1 MPDDTKK
8 YTGIVTGREHLDRIL
23 VGATAAQSQST
34 SAVVEYE
41 THCALI
47 GTALTALFEAATCHR
62 ECNKG
67 PHVFEAVCAR
77 AYNLG
82 ASAYLLAMSG
92 FYDEAA
98 NLIRSIGEI
107 SNLVSLSAA
116 DPVLFQDWLTSDAE
130 TRKKKFSPYKIRMAL
145 EKSDGV
151 QIADEDWYSRF
162 CEGYTH
168 ITPHTKPG
176 MHNAAGRGNAGG
188 IFQLAGLGLALEEL
202 VTVLVWLA
210 MMVCKF
216 FKFDDLFDDLV
227 HGFEG
232 ASAENP
238 TVAERT

>member
-1 MPDDTKK
+1 
-8 YTGIVTGREHLDRIL
+8 
-23 VGATAAQSQST
+23 
-34 SAVVEYE
+34 
-41 THCALI
+41 
-47 GTALTALFEAATCHR
+47 
-62 ECNKG
+62 
-67 PHVFEAVCAR
+67 
-77 AYNLG
+77 
-82 ASAYLLAMSG
+82 
-92 FYDEAA
+92 
-98 NLIRSIGEI
+98 
-107 SNLVSLSAA
+107 
-116 DPVLFQDWLTSDAE
+116 
-130 TRKKKFSPYKIRMAL
+130 MAL

-202 VTVLVWLA
+202 VTVLVSLA